1 MRNDQMAAKKKT
13 TEVQDFEGA
22 LKRLEEIVERLEKGD
37 VPLEKAL
44 DLYEEGI
51 VLSKTC
57 GELLTRAEMKLQRLG
72 RDLQG
77 NLRLF
82 DQQEEPEE

>member
-1 MRNDQMAAKKKT
+1 MTGKKKT
-13 TEVQDFEGA
+13 TAVQDFEA
-22 LKRLEEIVERLEKGD
+22 SLKRLEEIVEHLEKGD
-37 VPLEKAL
+37 IPLEKAL

-57 GELLTRAEMKLQRLG
+57 GELLSKAEMKLQRLG

-77 NLRLF
+77 NLKLF
-82 DQQEEPEE
+82 DQQKEPEE